1 MKYPPQL
8 IAAVQAAS
16 DIVEVVRERVDL
28 KKKGTNYWGRCPF
41 HSEKTASF
49 SVSPSKGIFKCFGCG
64 KGGSVFQFI
73 METDGLS
80 FGEAVRVLAERARIE
95 LPKPGREDEERFN
108 REDSLFETNR
118 WAMSAWIANLQSP
131 AGKAAREY
139 LENRGITAESISKFN
154 LGYALPGWEDLKS
167 TAYRDQIRSEF
178 LEELGL
184 VIRGDQGK
192 TYDRFRDRL
201 MFPIQD
207 HIGRY
212 IGFGGRI
219 MTSDTDFAKYMNS
232 PESAVYHKSR
242 VLYGLFQ
249 ARESIRKKESVL
261 IVEGYLDVI
270 SLHQAGFT
278 HAVATSGT
286 ALTPDQVR
294 LIKRYTDKNVV
305 FLYDG
310 DSAGLSAMERSLP
323 VLFTEGIIPTILTL
337 PDNHDP
343 DSFIRQKGADQ
354 FTWFLNEKRRS
365 AIDFVL
371 GYYQSQ
377 AGDAINDREEA
388 IRRVIDLAAVYPDGV
403 GRDLIIQELASLAR
417 IPEST
422 LFASLKKRGGQ
433 QSLPTRPVR
442 EKPMAP
448 PDTLPA
454 VKPVRTTLLA
464 PERDLLKLIIE
475 YGKVVA
481 AYLGYFVAPGYFPT
495 ELARSVYEKAL
506 ALSEERE
513 YWELQDLADRCTE
526 HEQELVYRLAI
537 EKYSISPRWKSM
549 GFDKESLD
557 VRRWIEDAITRL
569 RIQSVESHIHD
580 LKNQLAS
587 TDDPEVQQS
596 MMRSVQELLAEKK
609 KLLSGDLFRQED
621 EPA

>member
-1 MKYPPQL
+1 MKYPPQI

-95 LPKPGREDEERFN
+95 LPKPGQEDEERFN

-118 WAMSAWIANLQSP
+118 WAMAAWIANLNSP
-131 AGKAAREY
+131 AGKAARDY
-139 LENRGITAESISKFN
+139 LENRGISGESISKFN
-154 LGYALPGWEDLKS
+154 LGYAMSGWEDLKS
-167 TAYRDQIRSEF
+167 TAYRDQVRSEF

-184 VIRGDQGK
+184 IIRGDQGK

-219 MTSDTDFAKYMNS
+219 MTASADFAKYMNS

-249 ARESIRKKESVL
+249 ARETIRKKESVL

-286 ALTPDQVR
+286 ALTPEQVR

-323 VLFTEGIIPTILTL
+323 VLFAEGIIPTILTL

-354 FTWFLNEKRRS
+354 FAFFLNEKRRS

-377 AGDAINDREEA
+377 SGDAINDREEA
-388 IRRVIDLAAVYPDGV
+388 IRRVIDLAAMYPNGV

-422 LFASLKKRGGQ
+422 LFASLKRRGSPQ
-433 QSLPTRPVR
+433 ERSSDPSRQPQPVAS
-442 EKPMAP
+442 EP
-448 PDTLPA
+448 LPA
-454 VKPVRTTLLA
+454 VKPVRSALLA
-464 PERDLLKLIIE
+464 AERDLLKLIID

-495 ELARSVYEKAL
+495 DLARSVYEKSL

-513 YWELQDLADRCTE
+513 FWELQDLADRCSDS
-526 HEQELVYRLAI
+526 EQELVYRLAI
-537 EKYSISPRWKSM
+537 EKYSISPRWKAM

-569 RIQSVESHIHD
+569 RVQSVETQI
-580 LKNQLAS
+580 LEFKNQLAS
-587 TDDPEVQQS
+587 TVDPEIQQS
-596 MMRSVQELLAEKK
+596 MMRSVQDLLAEKK